1 MTLPLLRPRVCHF
14 RVVGLLLAVMA
25 LTQPARAQDVLDL
38 ALPDLTPGGQP
49 GAQVLP
55 AAPRIIAAALTP
67 ALQPNPVPAALR
79 SSSPPLHALQISF
92 GALQALDVYST
103 VRGLRM
109 GSGEA
114 NPLVRGIARDPL
126 ALATVKAAA
135 ATSSLLLIGR
145 VARTHRAAAVVTL
158 VAMNAAYSL
167 IVAHNLRA
175 VR

>member
-1 MTLPLLRPRVCHF
+1 MTLPLLRSRVNHL
-14 RVVGLLLAVMA
+14 RVVGILLAVLA

-38 ALPDLTPGGQP
+38 TLPDLTPGGQP

-67 ALQPNPVPAALR
+67 ALQSDPVPAAIR
-79 SSSPPLHALQISF
+79 SSPPFLALQVSF
-92 GALQALDVYST
+92 GALQAMDVYST
-103 VRGLRM
+103 VRGLRA
-109 GSGEA
+109 GLAEA

-145 VARTHRAAAVVTL
+145 VARKHRATAAVTL
-158 VAMNAAYSL
+158 VAMNAAYAV

-175 VR
+175 AR